1 MISVRVT
8 PDDRVSNVSFMDH
21 LHEITFCVFHLRK
34 YDFIFGPNR
43 KMNSQNAF
51 KYLFAESAL
60 VFFFFSPG
68 FQIFI
73 LTYFSLKK
81 KNYSGILRS
90 RKLSFVLLQAHK
102 IRRIYDIPGVFPLL
116 PPLPSPFNSVF
127 IIETLFLSII
137 IDTR

>member
-1 MISVRVT
+1 MRVT

-60 VFFFFSPG
+60 VFFFFSIKETTP
-68 FQIFI
+68 
-73 LTYFSLKK
+73 K
-81 KNYSGILRS
+81 KNENKRGWSKG
-90 RKLSFVLLQAHK
+90 KEGEWG
-102 IRRIYDIPGVFPLL
+102 RRGRDKNDF
-116 PPLPSPFNSVF
+116 
-127 IIETLFLSII
+127 
-137 IDTR
+137 